1 MNAYI
6 QQVLVLSGI
15 NVILSLGLNLVSGFT
30 GQLSLGH
37 AAFMGI
43 GAYTAALLTKAGQ
56 PFLPALVA
64 GGLLAAA
71 AGAVIGVPTLR
82 LRGDY
87 LAIATLGFGE
97 ILRVLA
103 INQKFT
109 GGPVGLRAIP
119 GYTTLPLV
127 LVCVALTYLSLWRLL
142 RSRLGRAFIAVRED
156 ELAADAMGIDT
167 TRTKIL
173 AFALGAFYAGVA
185 GGLYA
190 HYIRYV
196 NPNNFGFMR
205 SIEILSMVVL
215 GGMGSL
221 PGAALGAVVMS
232 ILPELLRSV
241 SPAVAQYRQLI
252 YGALLVVGMIW
263 FPRGLAGGGNLLA
276 GLTRWLHL
284 PAARRGQHDA
294 A

>member
-1 MNAYI
+1 MNAYVL
-6 QQVLVLSGI
+6 QVLVLAGI
-15 NVILSLGLNLVSGFT
+15 NVILALGLNLVSGFT

-56 PFLPALVA
+56 PFLAALTA
-64 GGLLAAA
+64 GGLVAAL
-71 AGAVIGVPTLR
+71 AGALIGIPTLR

-97 ILRVLA
+97 ILRVVAL
-103 INQKFT
+103 NQKIT

-119 GYTTLPLV
+119 GYTTLPIV
-127 LVCVALTYLSLWRLL
+127 LIAVALTYLSLVRILG
-142 RSRLGRAFIAVRED
+142 SRLGRAFVAVRED

-167 TRTKIL
+167 TQTKIL
-173 AFALGAFYAGVA
+173 AFAVGAFYAGVA

-190 HYIRYV
+190 HYIRYI
-196 NPNNFGFMR
+196 NPSNFGFMR

-221 PGAALGAVVMS
+221 PGAVLGAVALS
-232 ILPELLRSV
+232 TLPELLRSV

-252 YGALLVVGMIW
+252 YGALLVVAMLW
-263 FPRGLAGGGNLLA
+263 FPQGLAGGGRALPGLLK
-276 GLTRWLHL
+276 RLHL
-284 PAARRGQHDA
+284 PALRRGQHDA